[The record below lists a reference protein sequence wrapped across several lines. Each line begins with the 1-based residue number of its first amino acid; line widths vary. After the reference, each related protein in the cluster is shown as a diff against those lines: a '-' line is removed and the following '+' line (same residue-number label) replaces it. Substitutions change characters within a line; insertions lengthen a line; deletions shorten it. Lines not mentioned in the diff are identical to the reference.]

1 MTKTKRPTTTTTEIN
16 PRRWPLLLLLLLLFL
31 WLLRRH
37 QSLGP
42 SSSSLLSSIDD
53 TGDTECCQPKLT
65 DHQQLLPAQSLV
77 RLLPVAI
84 VVTPAVSSSPSECC
98 PSLSLSSPL
107 SYSGLRY
114 AAAVSSPQ
122 FPRPPSSLT
131 EPSRDDHEYFDGPT
145 DDRARTTTTS
155 SGVITHKRQRAAFLS
170 IFMAIIKERMGRST
184 IVMVHTDFVDGLH
197 QTVATVADRA
207 NIEAPAVKTRQSLSA
222 FSHTTSSSPMLTLP
236 IVNLVVPRRF
246 LSIGIVFN
254 GLHKKT
260 GNTTVQC
267 CHCCGWLLSK
277 GIVVGAL
284 ML

>member
-1 MTKTKRPTTTTTEIN
+1 MAVIMIVITITVFVDDYHVLPTETHRPPAVVTCSVTRPTASC
-16 PRRWPLLLLLLLLFL
+16 
-31 WLLRRH
+31 RH
-37 QSLGP
+37 CGH
-42 SSSSLLSSIDD
+42 SS
-53 TGDTECCQPKLT
+53 C
-65 DHQQLLPAQSLV
+65 
-77 RLLPVAI
+77 
-84 VVTPAVSSSPSECC
+84 SSSPSECC

-131 EPSRDDHEYFDGPT
+131 EPSHDDHEYFDGPT

-284 ML
+284 MS